1 MYILTFI
8 SRFGGTGMKG
18 AHSHAA
24 AICLGLILVLPVLAG
39 CYPAYRQ
46 PAVSFNPVPS
56 IQTADDGVR
65 VTVIPSYWPGTP
77 RNLPYYVT
85 PFYVEI
91 ENFSGSPITLNYKDL
106 VMFDEFRTQYGPI
119 NPNTVA
125 DVVSASDFNYAPA
138 YPNVSVGF
146 GYGGWGGP
154 WGGGWGYYRPFY
166 RPYAYAPFW
175 YYPPPVYYYPVPVST
190 KDIVTGALMPGTV
203 YPNASIEGFIYF
215 KELPETVSR
224 VTLDVGYVN
233 SVDNGFR
240 SLSFPFT
247 STAVTGGQ

>member
-1 MYILTFI
+1 
-8 SRFGGTGMKG
+8 MKS
-18 AHSHAA
+18 AYTHTV
-24 AICLGLILVLPVLAG
+24 AICIGLVLLIPALAG
-39 CYPAYRQ
+39 CYPSYRQ

-56 IQTADDGVR
+56 IQTSEDGVR
-65 VTVIPSYWPGTP
+65 ITVIPSYWPGTP
-77 RNLPYYVT
+77 RNLPIFVT

-91 ENFSGSPITLNYKDL
+91 ENFSGNPIIVSYKDL

-119 NPNTVA
+119 NPETVA
-125 DVVSASDFNYAPA
+125 NILSQSDFNYVPA
-138 YPNVSVGF
+138 YPRVSVGF
-146 GYGGWGGP
+146 GYGGWGGGP
-154 WGGGWGYYRPFY
+154 WGPWGYYRPFY
-166 RPYAYAPFW
+166 RPYYGSFW

-190 KDIVTGALMPGTV
+190 KDVVTGALMPGMV

-233 SVDNGFR
+233 SSNDVFR

>member
-1 MYILTFI
+1 
-8 SRFGGTGMKG
+8 MKG
-18 AHSHAA
+18 ANTHTV
-24 AICLGLILVLPVLAG
+24 AICIGITLISAALAG

-56 IQTADDGVR
+56 IQTSEDGVR
-65 VTVIPSYWPGTP
+65 VTVIPSYWPGSP
-77 RNLPYYVT
+77 RNLPSFVT

-91 ENFSGSPITLNYKDL
+91 ENFSGNPITVSYKDL

-125 DVVSASDFNYAPA
+125 DVLSTSDFNYVA
-138 YPNVSVGF
+138 YPSVSVGF

-166 RPYAYAPFW
+166 RPYYAYAPFW

-190 KDIVTGALMPGTV
+190 KDVVTGALMPGTV

-233 SVDNGFR
+233 SSNDVFR

-247 STAVTGGQ
+247 STAVIGGQ